1 MSLLLRIANLFSRS
15 KVDREI
21 DAELRFHIDMRIEEN
36 VAHGMSAEE
45 ARRDAL
51 LRFGN
56 LSSTKE
62 NVTGADAA
70 LTLYSVW
77 SDIRYAGR
85 QLRKNPGFSSTAILV
100 LALGMCAS
108 VAIFAFVDAV
118 LIRPLPY
125 QSPSRLVALF
135 ESTSLGPRFHLSY
148 LDYLDWKRQNK
159 VFDSLDAYDN
169 RFFALSTATGTQ
181 RVPGAAVSSGFFRT
195 LGVAPILGR
204 DFHDG
209 EDTPSAPRTVMLS
222 YAAWQNRYGS
232 REDVVGQAVTLE
244 GVPYVI
250 IGVLPRQFHF
260 APAGPSEFWTSLH
273 ESSDPNNRGDHGLW
287 AIARLK
293 DGTTPQTASADMS
306 SIAQQLARQ
315 YPDSDGG
322 RGATVLP
329 LSELIVGNLRP
340 ILLLLLSGAVLLLL
354 IACVNVSGLILVRSE
369 NRRHEIAV
377 RGALGASRMRLIRH
391 FVTEGVLLA
400 AAGSVLGA
408 AAAYGAI
415 HLLLRLV
422 PANMLE
428 GMPYLRGLGL
438 NPHVIGFAVATGLAM
453 AILFSLTPVLRLSL
467 IDLRAGLVEGGRGG
481 ARTAWKHLGANLVVL
496 ELCTAMV
503 LLVGAGLLGKSFYR
517 LLHVDIGL
525 QPDHLAMIGLR
536 SPHFRYA
543 KPEQIVALTRRVMEE
558 TGRLPG
564 VQSVAVAHQ
573 APVANVAGGNT
584 AFEIIGRPQHG
595 TVYEATNR
603 QVGEGYLA
611 TIQARLVR
619 GRYFTGTEDASKPR
633 VMIVNQTFAQK
644 YFPGEDAIGKHIR
657 YDASSPVIEIVGIVD
672 DIKEGPLD
680 AEVQPVLYTPF
691 NQEPDNALCLVVR
704 TVHAPQE
711 LLKSLEGTVRGIDSD
726 ILTYNAE
733 TAEDRIHN
741 LQSTY
746 LHRSSAW
753 LVGGFAAMA
762 LLLGIVGLYGVIAY
776 SVSQR
781 TREIGVRMALGAQR
795 NSVYRLILKEAGR
808 VMALGILS
816 GAVCSVATAWMM
828 RKLLFATAPWDAGT
842 LAAVAVMLA
851 ASALLAS
858 YIPARRAASVDPV
871 EALRSE

>member
-1 MSLLLRIANLFSRS
+1 MSLLRRIANLFSRS

-21 DAELRFHIDMRIEEN
+21 DAEFRFHIEMRIEEN
-36 VAHGMSAEE
+36 VARGMSPEE

-51 LRFGN
+51 RRFGN

-62 NVTGADAA
+62 NVTSADAA

-125 QSPSRLVALF
+125 QSPSRLIALF

-148 LDYLDWKRQNK
+148 LDYLDWKRHNK
-159 VFDSLDAYDN
+159 VFDSLEAYDN
-169 RFFALSTATGTQ
+169 LFFALSTATGTQ
-181 RVPGAAVSSGFFRT
+181 RVPGAAVSAGFFRT

-209 EDTPSAPRTVMLS
+209 EDIPSAPRTVLLS

-232 REDVVGQAVTLE
+232 REDVLGQAVTLE

-260 APAGPSEFWTSLH
+260 APAGPSEFWASLH
-273 ESSDPNNRGDHGLW
+273 ESSDPNNRGNHGLW

-293 DGTTPQTASADMS
+293 DGATPQTASADMS

-391 FVTEGVLLA
+391 FVTEGVLLT

-408 AAAYGAI
+408 AAAYGAM

-422 PANMLE
+422 PANMLD
-428 GMPYLRGLGL
+428 GMPYLRELGL

-453 AILFSLTPVLRLSL
+453 AILFSLTPILRLSL

-564 VQSVAVAHQ
+564 VQSVAVAQQ

-595 TVYEATNR
+595 IAYEAVNR
-603 QVGEGYLA
+603 QVGGSYFG
-611 TIQARLVR
+611 TIQARLVQ
-619 GRYFTGTEDASKPR
+619 GRYFTETDDDSKPR
-633 VMIVNQTFAQK
+633 VMIVNQTFARK

-680 AEVQPVLYTPF
+680 AELQPVLYTPF
-691 NQEPDNALCLVVR
+691 NQEPANSFCIVVR
-704 TVHAPQE
+704 TVHAPEE
-711 LLKSLEGTVRGIDSD
+711 LLKSLEGTVHGIDHD
-726 ILTYNAE
+726 ILAFNAE

-762 LLLGIVGLYGVIAY
+762 LLLGVIGLYGVIAY

-795 NSVYRLILKEAGR
+795 SSVYGLILKEAGR

-816 GAVCSVATAWMM
+816 GAVCSVVTAWMM

>member
-1 MSLLLRIANLFSRS
+1 MSLLRRIANLFSRS

-21 DAELRFHIDMRIEEN
+21 DAELRFHIEMRIDEN
-36 VAHGMSAEE
+36 LANGMPEEE

-62 NVTGADAA
+62 HVTGADAA

-77 SDIRYAGR
+77 SDIRHACR

-108 VAIFAFVDAV
+108 IAIFAFVDAV

-159 VFDSLDAYDN
+159 VFDSLEAYDN
-169 RFFALSTATGTQ
+169 LFFAQSTRTGTQ
-181 RVPGAAVSSGFFRT
+181 RVPGATVSAGFFRT
-195 LGVAPILGR
+195 LGIAPILGR
-204 DFHDG
+204 DFHEG
-209 EDTPSAPRTVMLS
+209 EDTPSAPRTVILS
-222 YAAWQNRYGS
+222 YAAWQNHYGK
-232 REDVVGQAVTLE
+232 REDVLGQTVTLE

-250 IGVLPRQFHF
+250 IGVLPQEFHF
-260 APAGPSEFWTSLH
+260 APVGPSEFWTSLH
-273 ESSDPNNRGDHGLW
+273 ESSDPNNRGSHGLW

-293 DGTTPQTASADMS
+293 DGMTLDSASADMS
-306 SIAQQLARQ
+306 SIAEQLARR

-322 RGATVLP
+322 RGATVFP
-329 LSELIVGNLRP
+329 LSEVIVGNLRP

-354 IACVNVSGLILVRSE
+354 IACVNVSGLMLLRSE

-377 RGALGASRMRLIRH
+377 RGALGASRMRLFRQ

-400 AAGSVLGA
+400 AAGSAMGA
-408 AAAYGAI
+408 GAAYGAI
-415 HLLLRLV
+415 HLLLKLV
-422 PANMLE
+422 PAKMLE
-428 GMPYLRGLGL
+428 DMPYLGGLGL
-438 NPHVIGFAVATGLAM
+438 NLHVTGFAVATGLMM
-453 AILFSLTPVLRLSL
+453 AILFSLTPSLRLSL
-467 IDLRAGLVEGGRGG
+467 SDLRSGLVEGGRGG
-481 ARTAWKHLGANLVVL
+481 AKATWKQLGANLVVL

-536 SPHFRYA
+536 SPHLRYA
-543 KPEQIVALTRRVMEE
+543 KPEQIVALTQRVMEQA
-558 TGRLPG
+558 GRLPG
-564 VQSVAVAHQ
+564 VRSVAVAQQ

-595 TVYEATNR
+595 TGYEAVNR
-603 QVGEGYLA
+603 QVGGSYFG
-611 TIQARLVR
+611 TIQARLVH
-619 GRYFTGTEDASKPR
+619 GRYFTETDDASKPR
-633 VMIVNQTFAQK
+633 VMIVNQTFARK
-644 YFPGEDAIGKHIR
+644 YFPREDAIGKHIR
-657 YDASSPVIEIVGIVD
+657 YDASSPVIEIVGIVE

-680 AEVQPVLYTPF
+680 AELQPVLYTPF
-691 NQEPDNALCLVVR
+691 NQEPANSFCIVVR

-711 LLKSLEGTVRGIDSD
+711 LLKSLEGTVHGIDPD
-726 ILTYNAE
+726 TLAFNAE

-753 LVGGFAAMA
+753 LVSGFAAMA
-762 LLLGIVGLYGVIAY
+762 LLLGVVGLYGVIAY

-795 NSVYRLILKEAGR
+795 SSVYQLIMKDAGR
-808 VMALGILS
+808 VIAFGVLS
-816 GAVCSVATAWMM
+816 GAICSVITASMM
-828 RKLLFATAPWDAGT
+828 RKLLFGTAPWDAGT
-842 LAAVAVMLA
+842 LATVTAVLA

-871 EALRSE
+871 QALRSE